1 MLYPYQRMARRLP
14 ILGFITTLA
23 LLLFSG
29 TRSLAA
35 GESITPVVLTS
46 SATFESIGINVVY
59 NDDTNNNAVMTPQY
73 RVGAD
78 GPWTT
83 GQPCVKTIARNAR
96 CSLFFLSP
104 NTTYSFQVL
113 FTDPDGASPPVL
125 SSSVATR
132 ATTPTETISQ
142 TYYVATTGN
151 DSNNGTSPAT
161 PFLTIQRAVNLA
173 SAGTKIVV
181 APGVYREAVTIS
193 ASGTLTHPIILE
205 SQELATTSGANPA
218 TIDRSYAGL
227 DVVDGVD
234 NWLPDPG
241 NPGGFSTDLSAYGP
255 SDQVVGVY
263 RDTERIYAYSYYP
276 YNSTSNYTNYLKGIY
291 CVDGTVN
298 CIATNV
304 TGGYFYDAST
314 KRLYL
319 KLPDQSDPDLSPIHV
334 LRRNDIGIRIQD
346 ASNVI
351 IRGFR
356 VQYVNSGIVV
366 RAGASAI
373 ANVNWVQKVRT
384 QFTKGGITVGQQY
397 GTGNRV
403 HRTVVE
409 DSTIVDTDEQTTW
422 PWASIK
428 QNDVESTGIILA
440 GGTGTILQRN
450 TIRDVFNGIDGTI
463 TWALTDTTYNTD
475 TDVVDNTVT
484 DVGDDGLE
492 MDGAATNLRVMR
504 NTVASTRG
512 RASGQATFSAAP
524 ISVGPAWIIRN
535 VLLDPRQYSIKNSY
549 NAVVTAGRLFALHNT
564 FYGSHG
570 DLFGLLRYTQS
581 NNQTGFTAV
590 YRNNL
595 VVASGNQTTPAGVG
609 SLFADAATDHV
620 TPPVTFDL
628 DYNGYYSDRTC
639 QGACQPFSWLNT
651 GAASFAAWATA
662 SGQEAHGV
670 WGDPKFVGPP
680 NGAFDLQVGSAAID
694 RGVALPGINDG
705 FRGSAPDIGAFE
717 YTADI
722 TPPAAVTD
730 LRTE

>member
-1 MLYPYQRMARRLP
+1 MAFVMGVFLV
-14 ILGFITTLA
+14 A
-23 LLLFSG
+23 
-29 TRSLAA
+29 LAA
-35 GESITPVVLTS
+35 LFGAARQRLLAVGEAIVPVTLTS
-46 SATFESIGINVVY
+46 SATFASIGINVVY
-59 NDDTNNNAVMTPQY
+59 NGDTNGNAVMTPQV

-83 GQPCVKTIARNAR
+83 GQPCVKTIPLNAR
-96 CSLFFLSP
+96 CSLFFLLP

-113 FTDPDGASPPVL
+113 FTDPDGASPSVL
-125 SSSVATR
+125 SSSIATR

-151 DSNNGTSPAT
+151 DGNNGTSPAT
-161 PFLTIQRAVNLA
+161 PFLTIQRAANLA

-193 ASGTLTHPIILE
+193 ASGTPTNPIVLE

-218 TIDRSYAGL
+218 TIDRSYTGL

-241 NPGGFSTDLSAYGP
+241 NPGGFYTDLLAYGA

-276 YNSTSNYTNYLKGIY
+276 YNSTSNYANYLNGIY

-298 CIATNV
+298 CFATNV
-304 TGGYFYDAST
+304 SGGYFYDAST
-314 KRLYL
+314 RRLYL
-319 KLPDQSDPDLSPIHV
+319 ELPNQSDPDLSPVHV

-346 ASNVI
+346 ASHVI

-356 VQYVNSGIVV
+356 VQYVSSGIGV
-366 RAGASAI
+366 RAGAAAI
-373 ANVNWVQKVRT
+373 ANLNWVEKVRT
-384 QFTKGGITVGQQY
+384 QFTKGGITVGEQY

-403 HRTVVE
+403 HRTVVQ

-440 GGTGTILQRN
+440 GGTGTVLRRN

-463 TWALTDTTYNTD
+463 AWALTDTTYNTD

-492 MDGAATNLRVMR
+492 LDGAATNLRVMR

-512 RASGQATFSAAP
+512 LASGQATLSAAP

-535 VLLDPRQYSIKNSY
+535 VLLDPRQYAIKNSY
-549 NAVVTAGRLFALHNT
+549 NAVTSAGRLFAFHNI

-570 DLFGLLRYTQS
+570 DLFGLLRYTAS

-595 VVASGNQTTPAGVG
+595 VVASGSQTTPSGIG

-628 DYNGYYSDRTC
+628 DYNGYYSDRVC
-639 QGACQPFSWLNT
+639 QGACQLFSWLNT
-651 GAASFAAWATA
+651 SAASFGAWATA
-662 SGQEAHGV
+662 SGQEAHGRWV
-670 WGDPKFVGPP
+670 NPLFVDPGSGNFSLQ
-680 NGAFDLQVGSAAID
+680 NGSGAID
-694 RGVALPGINDG
+694 QGVVLPGVNDG
-705 FRGSAPDIGAFE
+705 YSGAAPDLGAFE
-717 YTADI
+717 NTVDAM
-722 TPPAAVTD
+722 PPAAVAD
-730 LRTE
+730 LRAN